1 MKRLLKAKK
10 RFLIILDKIL
20 IKLFSST
27 TPADIES
34 LINYIKPNKAIGLNS
49 IPTKI
54 LKDFKIELSEQ

>member
-1 MKRLLKAKK
+1 M
-10 RFLIILDKIL
+10 
-20 IKLFSST
+20 KLFSST

>member
-20 IKLFSST
+20 MKLFSSI
-27 TPADIES
+27 TPADIEY